1 MIKAIVLD
9 SGPLGLIVHKVG
21 VKAADDCRTWLA
33 GHIQRGVR
41 VLVPEIVDYELRREL
56 IRLGKVQAI
65 SDLQTFETDVPGR
78 YLPVNTPV
86 LRHAAELWAEARK
99 QGIPTAHEHELDVDL
114 ILAAQALGV
123 GLPPTDFAVATSNP
137 FHLSRFVPAD
147 LWQNI

>member
-1 MIKAIVLD
+1 
-9 SGPLGLIVHKVG
+9 
-21 VKAADDCRTWLA
+21 
-33 GHIQRGVR
+33 
-41 VLVPEIVDYELRREL
+41 VPEIVDYELRREL

-99 QGIPTAHEHELDVDL
+99 QGIPTAHEHELDVDV

-123 GLPPTDFAVATSNP
+123 GLPPTDFAVATGNP
-137 FHLSRFVPAD
+137 LHLSRFVPAD